1 VLGQIFLFQR
11 KDKAEVNFIHMS
23 WCGISFRKYCQDIFL
38 MPGKVTHSEPSQ
50 ERKWNRIKNGTGW
63 RLTQEKEVRERKLNC
78 LKRLEVTS
86 SVTR

>member
-1 VLGQIFLFQR
+1 
-11 KDKAEVNFIHMS
+11 M
-23 WCGISFRKYCQDIFL
+23 FL

-63 RLTQEKEVRERKLNC
+63 RLTQEKEVTERKLNC

-86 SVTR
+86 PVTR